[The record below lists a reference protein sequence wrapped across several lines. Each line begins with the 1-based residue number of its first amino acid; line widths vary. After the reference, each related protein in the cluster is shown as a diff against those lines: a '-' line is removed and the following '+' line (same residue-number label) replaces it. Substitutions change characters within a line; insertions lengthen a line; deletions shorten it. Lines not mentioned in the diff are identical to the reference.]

1 MKLQAR
7 QSILDMWQAA
17 VEYSYTKESTW
28 NWGGRRDPNCIG
40 DAEQLLVLLY
50 PATTIGS
57 LSVESIED
65 DRTDVIRALRGLGGS
80 RAIPRV
86 ILRGAKEYLLR
97 YRDDDGNP
105 AFSSGSYF
113 QAPGAETEAVV
124 RQRKLDVVDAYSMS
138 VTLCLAVLGF
148 AKVYKTTVSRENVL
162 AEIAAVEDL
171 ASHRLSAA
179 MVGLLR
185 SFTVHTFDPDSD
197 EGKNMLAMVNQSR
210 MSPEAAVRA
219 LNRELDEVWVGLRE
233 NAADAMGE
241 SQRKLFEDFD
251 DLNRLFECGWSWGVV
266 DGAPKVSYARELV
279 PCQPDGVA
287 EARPNT
293 YFTVTALDG
302 IRDLFAERTRILGLL
317 TVEQQ
322 RLARALQNRL
332 NVTQQFWATLAT
344 FGDAQWPIEDP
355 PWLATDGS
363 ESDYH
368 SLLLCAIVIQGL
380 PEESGSGTKVR
391 RLARLLEELA
401 MRAKITRRAVA
412 NDAAV
417 ALHMPGM
424 RMPLG
429 GSEKLGEACIEW
441 VVSSFSMLLL
451 KQMFQVAARIEDS
464 FERSQLLQQA
474 DLIWAHLQ
482 ARRLTD
488 GEGRELW
495 DAPGNVYPGPDAA
508 ELRRPSWYHTERAM
522 EALVQAAQ
530 TVGTDSTPGT
540 AISPVAGEVL
550 AEAENLLDRE
560 LLRGTYTGRHPAFGD
575 EEDEMAGKLW
585 LTLREIQASLRR
597 SRTLQASQ
605 PATSM
610 ALAQAALLDLD
621 VLAAT
626 RQRQ

>member
-17 VEYSYTKESTW
+17 AEYSYTKENTW
-28 NWGGRRDPNCIG
+28 NWGGRRTPNCIS
-40 DAEQLLVLLY
+40 DAEQLLVFLY
-50 PATTIGS
+50 PATTISS
-57 LSVESIED
+57 LSLESIED
-65 DRTDVIRALRGLGGS
+65 EQTDVIRALRRLGGS
-80 RAIPRV
+80 RAIPQA
-86 ILRGAKEYLLR
+86 IIHGTKDYLRRYL
-97 YRDDDGNP
+97 DDEGNP
-105 AFSSGSYF
+105 TFYGGSYF
-113 QAPGAETEAVV
+113 QAPGEETESVL
-124 RQRKLDVVDAYSMS
+124 RQRQLDVVDAYSMS
-138 VTLCLAVLGF
+138 VTLCLAALGF
-148 AKVYKTTVSRENVL
+148 AKVYKTTVTRENLL
-162 AEIAAVEDL
+162 AEITEVEKL
-171 ASHRLSAA
+171 SSHRLSAA

-185 SFTVHTFDPDSD
+185 CFAVRTFHPDSD
-197 EGKNMLAMVNQSR
+197 EGQNMLAMVNRSR

-219 LNRELDEVWVGLRE
+219 VNRELDEVWVSLRE
-233 NAADAMGE
+233 NLADGMSE
-241 SQRKLFEDFD
+241 SQRKLFDDFD
-251 DLNRLFECGWSWGVV
+251 DLSRLFECGWSWGVV
-266 DGAPKVSYARELV
+266 DGAPKVSYASDLV

-302 IRDLFAERTRILGLL
+302 IRDLFTERTRVLGLL

-332 NVTQQFWATLAT
+332 NVTQQFWTTLAT
-344 FGDAQWPIEDP
+344 FGDEEWPVEDL
-355 PWLATDGS
+355 PWLAADGS

-380 PEESGSGTKVR
+380 PEEGGSGPKVR

-412 NDAAV
+412 NDSAV

-424 RMPLG
+424 SMPLG
-429 GSEKLGEACIEW
+429 GSEKLGEARIEW
-441 VVSSFSMLLL
+441 VISSFSMLLL
-451 KQMFQVAARIEDS
+451 KQMVQVAARIGDS
-464 FERSQLLQQA
+464 FERSELLQQA
-474 DLIWAHLQ
+474 DKIWTHLQ
-482 ARRLTD
+482 ARRLTS

-495 DAPGNVYPGPDAA
+495 DAPGNVYRGPGAVA
-508 ELRRPSWYHTERAM
+508 LRPSWYHTERAM

-530 TVGTDSTPGT
+530 TVSRDSTPGSS
-540 AISPVAGEVL
+540 ISVVAGQVL
-550 AEAENLLDRE
+550 AEAESLLDRE
-560 LLRGTYTGRHPAFGD
+560 LLRGAYTARHPVFD
-575 EEDEMAGKLW
+575 NDEDEMAGKLR

-597 SRTLQASQ
+597 SRALQTSR

-610 ALAQAALLDLD
+610 ALAQAALRDLD